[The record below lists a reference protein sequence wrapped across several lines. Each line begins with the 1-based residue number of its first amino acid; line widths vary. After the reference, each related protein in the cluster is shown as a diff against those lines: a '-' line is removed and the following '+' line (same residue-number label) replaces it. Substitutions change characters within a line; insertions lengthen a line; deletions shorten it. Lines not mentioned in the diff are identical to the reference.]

1 MKSIILLIAT
11 SALALTLLMSV
22 GFVVSTSSA
31 QENMTTAGT
40 PSNDT
45 GAMMGNQ
52 TNQTGGGNE
61 TQGPLEQLGEAL
73 GGVLG
78 GNQSQ

>member
-45 GAMMGNQ
+45 GAMMEIKRIRQG
-52 TNQTGGGNE
+52 E
-61 TQGPLEQLGEAL
+61 EMRTQGPLEQLGEAL
-73 GGVLG
+73 GGILG

>member
-61 TQGPLEQLGEAL
+61 TQGPLEQLGKAL
-73 GGVLG
+73 VGVLG